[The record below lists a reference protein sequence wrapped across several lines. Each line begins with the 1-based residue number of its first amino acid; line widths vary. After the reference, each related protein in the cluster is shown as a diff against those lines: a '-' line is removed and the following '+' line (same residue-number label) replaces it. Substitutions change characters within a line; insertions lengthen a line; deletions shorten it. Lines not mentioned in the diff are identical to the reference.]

1 MLQWILAACSLIGVY
16 VIARWVVNW
25 RRTDV
30 IARQRY
36 ESFQRDWEGIEE
48 DVHADN
54 EVSAKKSS

>member
-16 VIARWVVNW
+16 AIANYVVNW
-25 RRTDV
+25 GRTHV

-36 ESFQRDWEGIEE
+36 ESFQRDWQGIEE